1 MVSTSRNCVKRSANR
16 SNSVYTG
23 FVYNRCVHPTPSRD
37 GADPIELPS
46 ATSALAGFLLSG
58 LLFGFLGA
66 ILPAWGYHATTE
78 FGTVGNFFFS
88 LGAGVVIGTD
98 LAARIMPRQPLARLL
113 TFSCFLACAAL
124 LYLALIPP
132 LAHPFWRAGGLLA
145 MGFAAGSLNTAL
157 FQAIAPAYD
166 RDPAATVNVGGIF
179 FGLGCL
185 VLAVLVAGTFYAYTL
200 PSILVLIAVIPG
212 FFAMWYSR
220 SAFPAPAA
228 LPPPT
233 LAQTWQDFRNFRAV
247 LFALL
252 LFFQFGNEWSI
263 AGWLPIFLIR
273 RLGVSPSSSLAMLA
287 MYWLFLLL
295 GRLAAVGLLPRLR
308 HGRILVTSAGAA
320 LFGCVIL
327 LATDNVSG
335 AMVGLF
341 LVGGGFAAI
350 YPLATERIGH
360 RFRYSHPARFSG
372 IFSLALTGGMLAPW
386 VLGHAAQTWGVGVV
400 MGFPLIGTC
409 LVFVLILL
417 IWLEAKLSG
426 DAA

>member
-1 MVSTSRNCVKRSANR
+1 MLSRVRLRPCFPRGNSA
-16 SNSVYTG
+16 YTG
-23 FVYNRCVHPTPSRD
+23 FVYNRCVHPKPARD
-37 GADPIELPS
+37 GADPSELPS
-46 ATSALAGFLLSG
+46 ASRALAGFLLSG

-78 FGTVGNFFFS
+78 FGTVGNFFLS
-88 LGAGVVIGTD
+88 MGAGVVIGTD
-98 LAARIMPRQPLARLL
+98 LAARMLPRQPLIRLL

-124 LYLALIPP
+124 LYLGLIPP

-185 VLAVLVAGTFYAYTL
+185 LLAVLVAGTFYAYTL

-212 FFAMWYSR
+212 FFAVWYSR
-220 SAFPAPAA
+220 STFPAPAA

-233 LAQTWQDFRNFRAV
+233 LAQTLQDFRNFRAV

-273 RLGVSPSSSLAMLA
+273 RLGVSPSASLIMLA

-295 GRLAAVGLLPRLR
+295 GRLAAVGLLPRIR
-308 HGRILVTSAGAA
+308 HGRILVMSAGAA

-327 LATDNVSG
+327 LATNNVPG

-341 LVGGGFAAI
+341 LVGGGFATI
-350 YPLATERIGH
+350 YPLATESIGH

-372 IFSLALTGGMLAPW
+372 IFSLALTGGMTAPW
-386 VLGHAAQTWGVGVV
+386 VLGHAAQVWGVGAV

-409 LVFVLILL
+409 LVFALILL